1 MDIIRAITELM
12 CNNETV
18 KLHVEFW
25 ESNEVDDGEHLVKIN
40 MEKEYY

>member
-12 CNNETV
+12 CNNEIV

-25 ESNEVDDGEHLVKIN
+25 ESNEVDDVEHLVKIN